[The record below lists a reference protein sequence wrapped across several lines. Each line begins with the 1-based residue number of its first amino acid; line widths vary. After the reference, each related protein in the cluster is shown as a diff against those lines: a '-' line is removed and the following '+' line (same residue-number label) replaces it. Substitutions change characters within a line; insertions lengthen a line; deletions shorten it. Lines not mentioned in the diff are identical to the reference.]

1 MGSIFDEAGKM
12 REREKKRQAAKQEE
26 KLIEK
31 VKDINLEKDFDAQD
45 LLKQAKNDDARFEQL
60 FKEYQEQL
68 KVFDSFYDK
77 LPFDSAEVAYYK
89 ENPDKL
95 PEVIRQEIKDF
106 KEEIDDKVDYV
117 LNRKTEDAQKRQSK
131 KRASKRKSRFLGDQ
145 RGWMKIE

>member
-12 REREKKRQAAKQEE
+12 REREKKRKESQDRKKE
-26 KLIEK
+26 K
-31 VKDINLEKDFDAQD
+31 AQD
-45 LLKQAKNDDARFEQL
+45 LEKLDFEPISKEDLTQAAREDDERFEQL

-77 LPFDSAEVAYYK
+77 LPFEHSEIAYYK
-89 ENPDKL
+89 ENPERL

-106 KEEIDDKVDYV
+106 KEEVDDKVNYV
-117 LNRKTEDAQKRQSK
+117 LNRDASDQDKRK
-131 KRASKRKSRFLGDQ
+131 AKNIASKRKSRFLGDQ